1 MPARSKKHE
10 ADFSLLSLL
19 GELLSVPVNFF
30 GGLVVGLVAPVA
42 AVAGIVG
49 GIYLFTKKVP
59 FFSQV
64 TTDKDTGERSLT
76 LKLMTASEAQA
87 ALKTR
92 QAELQDAWARV
103 KKELT
108 EVARQADVVE
118 NH

>member
-1 MPARSKKHE
+1 MPARSKKHA

-19 GELLSVPVNFF
+19 SELLSVPINFL
-30 GGLVVGLVAPVA
+30 GGLAVGLIAPVA

-49 GIYLFTKKVP
+49 GVYLFTKKVP

-64 TTDKDTGERSLT
+64 TTDEGTGERSLT
-76 LKLMTASEAQA
+76 LKLMAPNEAQA
-87 ALKTR
+87 ALKAR

-108 EVARQADVVE
+108 EVARQADVVK